1 MSETPKKIEFT
12 MMKDSAAE
20 FDIARMVAFKVSG
33 LRIPLFLI
41 MSTDGL
47 MKFCVISWIPKNI

>member
-20 FDIARMVAFKVSG
+20 FDIAKMVAFKVSG

-47 MKFCVISWIPKNI
+47 MKFCVIS